1 MCSALAPPTNSNTQ
15 YLNKA
20 GSMAVYVEIPYQE
33 SLEKL
38 KSGELTHAAHA
49 MIYAKWPGVL
59 FEKYQYKYAVM
70 VRKKFC
76 DAYKYHLLII
86 KNFLNHLKMLQ
97 PIIMFSDAG
106 SF

>member
-1 MCSALAPPTNSNTQ
+1 
-15 YLNKA
+15 
-20 GSMAVYVEIPYQE
+20 MAVYVEIPYQE

-59 FEKYQYKYAVM
+59 FGKYQYKYAVM
-70 VRKKFC
+70 VRKKKKKNYC
-76 DAYKYHLLII
+76 DTYLPPCNLI
-86 KNFLNHLKMLQ
+86 FLNHLKMLYYM
-97 PIIMFSDAG
+97 ISDAG